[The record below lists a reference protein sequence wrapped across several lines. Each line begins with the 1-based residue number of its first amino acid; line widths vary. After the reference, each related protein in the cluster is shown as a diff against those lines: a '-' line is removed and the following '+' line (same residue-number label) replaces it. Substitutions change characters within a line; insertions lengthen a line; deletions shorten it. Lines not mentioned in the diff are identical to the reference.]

1 MLYCPFY
8 WCWMMY
14 TVVHSIGYSLLCS
27 MDARLFITTI
37 LTRQG
42 ILLPYYLEITV
53 AITNGNKVA
62 IFLDVIVVIGIHRA
76 QDHKMILFSFFSS
89 ARKETNC
96 YHFMVLCTEKW
107 KTIPKPTTFPG
118 LNFLRKEVCSLRELE
133 EKVVGFGI
141 VCNFSSS
148 PNNFHIN
155 LRLITTLWLWVYLVM
170 NWNCNQTWDG

>member
-1 MLYCPFY
+1 MVSYGCWLWMLVGYGWYQVCMDVLVLFDCMYGFPCYMYLWMLYCPFY

-96 YHFMVLCTEKW
+96 YHFMVLCTK
-107 KTIPKPTTFPG
+107 K
-118 LNFLRKEVCSLRELE
+118 
-133 EKVVGFGI
+133 
-141 VCNFSSS
+141 
-148 PNNFHIN
+148 
-155 LRLITTLWLWVYLVM
+155 
-170 NWNCNQTWDG
+170 